1 MARFINYIS
10 LSHPVCINIIDCWI
24 NLFTLCTFNDSL
36 SAIYGWRR
44 DKVYLRY
51 PQELGSSVRYCCFDN
66 DILALRTI
74 ADDEDTNS
82 LITQNFFDR
91 PPLRVNF
98 TNILRPSFTYKSVLR
113 SYYVLTARVCNFFAK
128 VNRCKS
134 CSQNVGETD
143 NRIPQGGRNRMWR
156 TFTELETFV
165 IILI

>member
-10 LSHPVCINIIDCWI
+10 LLSHHPVCINIIDCWI

-74 ADDEDTNS
+74 VFMCSFYTHRS
-82 LITQNFFDR
+82 LKHKKPLGLTVFFVLLGSSVVKAARKMFYNQLFCTKVFRAAITCLQFAF
-91 PPLRVNF
+91 V
-98 TNILRPSFTYKSVLR
+98 I
-113 SYYVLTARVCNFFAK
+113 FAK
-128 VNRCKS
+128 RKKRKS
-134 CSQNVGETD
+134 CS
-143 NRIPQGGRNRMWR
+143 
-156 TFTELETFV
+156 
-165 IILI
+165 

>member
-10 LSHPVCINIIDCWI
+10 LLSHHPVCINIIDCWI
-24 NLFTLCTFNDSL
+24 NLFTLCPFNDSL

-91 PPLRVNF
+91 PPRGVNIINVF
-98 TNILRPSFTYKSVLR
+98 MCSFYTHR
-113 SYYVLTARVCNFFAK
+113 SLKHKKLLDLTVFFCAFGICA
-128 VNRCKS
+128 CKS
-134 CSQNVGETD
+134 CT
-143 NRIPQGGRNRMWR
+143 
-156 TFTELETFV
+156 
-165 IILI
+165 